1 MQKKLTITID
11 ERVLN
16 QGLEAE
22 YKEMAKDKTRE
33 TEALDWSEA
42 TIGDV
47 TAKLDEVYGNEP

>member
-33 TEALDWSEA
+33 TEVLEWSDA
-42 TIGDV
+42 TIGDG
-47 TAKLDEVYGNEP
+47 TAKLDEVYGNEA